1 MLPVT
6 ITYYNL
12 LRIITTYTAGYDL
25 LLLSTSPDVRAC
37 TYVRAY
43 APLVL
48 LLQRVLLLL
57 QLLLRPLLL
66 LRLVVV
72 RLILLLQL
80 RRPPRY
86 VLLLPTY
93 HLLLTAYC

>member
-12 LRIITTYTAGYDL
+12 LRIITTYTTGYDL

-48 LLQRVLLLL
+48 VLQRVLLLL
-57 QLLLRPLLL
+57 QLLLRPLL

-93 HLLLTAYC
+93 HLLFTAYC

>member
-12 LRIITTYTAGYDL
+12 LRIITTYTTGYDL

-48 LLQRVLLLL
+48 LLQLVLLLL

-66 LRLVVV
+66 RLVVV
-72 RLILLLQL
+72 RLMLLLQL

>member
-12 LRIITTYTAGYDL
+12 LRIITTYTTGYDL

-48 LLQRVLLLL
+48 LLQLVLLLL
-57 QLLLRPLLL
+57 QLLLRPLL

-93 HLLLTAYC
+93 HLLLTAHC

>member
-12 LRIITTYTAGYDL
+12 LRIITTYTTGYDL

-37 TYVRAY
+37 TYVCAY

-48 LLQRVLLLL
+48 LLQLVLLLL
-57 QLLLRPLLL
+57 QLLLRPLL

-93 HLLLTAYC
+93 HLLFTAYC

>member
-1 MLPVT
+1 MLPVI

-12 LRIITTYTAGYDL
+12 LRIITTYTTGYDL

-66 LRLVVV
+66 RLVVV